1 MRGKVVSFL
10 DWQNELFEGLDDEE
24 KTQFLRAIRTQME
37 SPVLARVFSLVEAD
51 ALRVVRN
58 YKGEGVETLQGELEV
73 LSGLNA
79 IRKRLNRLAGLARAE
94 EEKDSSRG

>member
-1 MRGKVVSFL
+1 MRGKVISFL

-24 KTQFLRAIRTQME
+24 KTQFLRAVRTQME

-51 ALRVVRN
+51 ALRAVRN
-58 YKGEGVETLQGELEV
+58 YKGEGSETLQGELEV

-79 IRKRLNRLAGLARAE
+79 IRKKLNRLAGLARAE
-94 EEKDSSRG
+94 EEKGSARG